1 MKMKLLIISVLIS
14 YSTLF
19 AQMPEL
25 KIVAR
30 DSDGH
35 GMLCMAGKKRVLI
48 VEGTPEQMG
57 AAHGRLMADMVPHVA
72 PQTMSLVGAAYT
84 IQKGIWFHDKIDEIY
99 RLSSPHT
106 PKRFIDECNA
116 MADAA
121 GISRRDAICGNFFP
135 ELFHCSG
142 VAVRNSASLGG
153 HVVHARV
160 LDYMRDINLQ
170 KYTLVQVFIP
180 KDGYAWISLGYA
192 SFLGSVTAMNEHGLA
207 IGEMGGHSDESWN
220 GMPMTFLMREIAERT
235 KSVDEAVALMK
246 RVPRTCEYYYVV
258 SDAQKNMVGIRARP
272 DDVMVLQPG
281 EQHELLP
288 EVPADTVMFSGGS
301 RAKKL
306 SERLHAEFGKI
317 DAKKMIEIIKR
328 PVAMKSNLHNAIF
341 LPETLDMWFADAG
354 KKTPACDEPYTMV
367 NLPQIID
374 FYKKNLTV
382 APEDKKA
389 AE

>member
-1 MKMKLLIISVLIS
+1 MILGKTLVIFLLTVSFLS
-14 YSTLF
+14 

-25 KIVAR
+25 TIVKR

-35 GMLCMAGKKRVLI
+35 GMLCMVGKKRVLV
-48 VEGTPEQMG
+48 VEGTPQQMG
-57 AAHGRLMADMVPHVA
+57 TAHGRLMSDQVPHVS
-72 PQTMSLVGAAYT
+72 PQTMSLVGAGYT
-84 IQKGIWFHDKIDEIY
+84 IQKGVWFHDKIDEIY
-99 RLSSPHT
+99 RKSSPHT
-106 PKRFIDECNA
+106 PKRFLDECNA

-121 GISRRDAICGNFFP
+121 GITRRDAICGNFFP

-142 VAVRNSASLGG
+142 VAVCNSATVGG
-153 HVVHARV
+153 AVVHARV
-160 LDYMRDINLQ
+160 LDYMRDIHLQ

-180 KDGYAWISLGYA
+180 KDGYAWMSLGYA
-192 SFLGSVTAMNEHGLA
+192 GFLGSVTAMNEHGLA
-207 IGEMGGHSDESWN
+207 IGEMGGQSDESWN

-246 RVPRTCEYYYVV
+246 REPRTCEYYYVI
-258 SDAQKNMVGIRARP
+258 SDAKRNMVGIRARP
-272 DDVMVLQPG
+272 DDVMVLKPG

-288 EVPADTVMFSGGS
+288 EVPKDTVMFSGGS

-367 NLPQIID
+367 NLKKIMN
-374 FYKKNLTV
+374 FYQNNK
-382 APEDKKA
+382 
-389 AE
+389 

>member
-1 MKMKLLIISVLIS
+1 MKIKLSIWAVLIS
-14 YSTLF
+14 AGTLS

-25 KIVAR
+25 TVVAR
-30 DSDGH
+30 DSTGH
-35 GMLCMAGKKRVLI
+35 GMLCMAGNKRVLI

-57 AAHGRLMADMVPHVA
+57 AAHGQLMAELIPHVA
-72 PQTMSLVGAAYT
+72 PQTMSLVGAAYS
-84 IQKGIWFHDKIDEIY
+84 IQKGIWFHDKIDEIF
-99 RLSSPHT
+99 RLASPHT
-106 PKRFIDECNA
+106 PSRFIDECNA
-116 MADAA
+116 MADAS
-121 GISRRDAICGNFFP
+121 GITRRDAVCANFFP

-142 VAVRNSASLGG
+142 VAVCNSATLGG
-153 HVVHARV
+153 QVVHARV

-192 SFLGSVTAMNEHGLA
+192 GFLGSVTAMNEKGLA
-207 IGEMGGHSDESWN
+207 IGEMGGRSDESWN

-235 KSVDEAVALMK
+235 ASVEDAVALMQ
-246 RVPRTCEYYYVV
+246 RVPRTCEYYYVIT
-258 SDAQKNMVGIRARP
+258 DAQRNMVGIRARVQ
-272 DDVMVLQPG
+272 DLMVLKPG

-288 EVPADTVMFSGGS
+288 PVPADTVMFSAGS
-301 RAKKL
+301 RADKL

-341 LPETLDMWFADAG
+341 LPESLDMWFADAG
-354 KKTPACDEPYTMV
+354 RKTPACDEPYTMV

-374 FYKKNLTV
+374 FYRKKSVLDQNPL
-382 APEDKKA
+382 
-389 AE
+389 